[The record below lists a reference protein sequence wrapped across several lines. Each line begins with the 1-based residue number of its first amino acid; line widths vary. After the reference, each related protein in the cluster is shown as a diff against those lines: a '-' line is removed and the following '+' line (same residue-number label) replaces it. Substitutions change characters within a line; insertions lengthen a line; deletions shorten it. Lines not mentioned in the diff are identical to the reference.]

1 MNLAEFQPEFITLGS
16 KSFYHDNNGT
26 LDLLNTSFSGEIAS
40 AVFSIPVSYRAQNFS
55 YTEDSGEKIDL
66 VISIVEGSSTID
78 NYGPEGDDRQGAIA
92 IHRYFAS
99 EQRLE
104 PVALIP

>member
-40 AVFSIPVSYRAQNFS
+40 SVFSIPVSYRAQNFS

-66 VISIVEGSSTID
+66 VISIVD